1 MPSRRDRF
9 EKISR
14 EAREQ
19 TNRALADEISSLT
32 FLTEEDVARLLPRKI
47 DKERFGA
54 LMAIVASGTD
64 ENTRIATLRDRL
76 DELGSVLLKVL
87 KELL

>member
-1 MPSRRDRF
+1 MPSRRERF

-14 EAREQ
+14 EAREK
-19 TNRALADEISSLT
+19 TNQALAGEISSLT
-32 FLTEEDVARLLPRKI
+32 FLTEDDVERLLPRKI

-54 LMAIVASGTD
+54 LMAIVAAGTD
-64 ENTRIATLRDRL
+64 DNTKIASLRERL
-76 DELGSVLLKVL
+76 DELGTVLLRVL